1 MQVQNTSAMEAMKL
15 LEKLPSIK
23 IKDVLPES
31 EARILAKAAK
41 TLYIDEPISG
51 LNLLLMRKKIEH
63 YLYTAPDREK
73 AILYRALEVLDKL
86 EDVLAQKPAD
96 TSIHDMVTMVIRGMF
111 PNAEEV
117 DNGVEKGDYEDIKYF
132 KYKVNNKYINIMIS
146 EAYYPSENTII
157 IEPDSV
163 EIEDENTKVKCIRS
177 FDSLDCRIEE
187 Q

>member
-1 MQVQNTSAMEAMKL
+1 MQVQGILVMEAMEM
-15 LEKLPSIK
+15 LEKLPTIE
-23 IKDVLPES
+23 IKDILPEN

-86 EDVLAQKPAD
+86 EDVLAKKLAD
-96 TSIHDMVTMVIRGMF
+96 TSIHDMVTMAVRSVF
-111 PNAEEV
+111 PNAEQV
-117 DNGVEKGDYEDIKYF
+117 DSDVEKGDYEDIEYF
-132 KYKVNNKYINIMIS
+132 KYKVNNKYVNIMIS

-163 EIEDENTKVKCIRS
+163 EIEDENTKVECIRTL
-177 FDSLDCRIEE
+177 DRLDCRVEE